1 MMAQGKI
8 ISEMDLP
15 EAIRLHTPRTQD
27 MGSALMTLEEVQLR
41 HLEYVLKMVEGNK
54 ARAAKI
60 LGVSR
65 ATIYDMLARRTRQV
79 DPKKNLSA

>member
-1 MMAQGKI
+1 MAQSKI
-8 ISEMDLP
+8 VSDSDLP
-15 EAIRLHTPRTQD
+15 EAIRLLMTRPDKGT
-27 MGSALMTLEEVQLR
+27 GLMTLEEVQSR
-41 HLEYVLKMVEGNK
+41 HIEYILKLVEGNK

-79 DPKKNLSA
+79 DPKKKLSA